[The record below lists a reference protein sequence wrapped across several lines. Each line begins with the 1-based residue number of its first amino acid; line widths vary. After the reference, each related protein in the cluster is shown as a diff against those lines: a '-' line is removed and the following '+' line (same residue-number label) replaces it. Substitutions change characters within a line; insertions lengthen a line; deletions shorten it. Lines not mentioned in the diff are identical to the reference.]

1 MQRLASLKA
10 EEEEKGGLLGPANE
24 EAPSNVTPLKSLL

>member
-10 EEEEKGGLLGPANE
+10 EEEADGGLLGAAE